1 MESKSTILIADDD
14 LIAQETLTD
23 LLTFDGYTIV
33 LASNG
38 LEAVEQ
44 AKRYTPDLV
53 LLDVM
58 MPGIDGFEVC
68 QRLRAYPPTSGIP
81 IIMLT
86 ALDDR
91 SARLRGIES
100 GADEFLSK
108 PFDTSELRMRV
119 RTISRLNR
127 YRLLQTERN
136 KFELVINQVATA
148 YLLIDQQGQIRFTNP
163 LAQTFLG
170 VADQDPQLLIGRY
183 FREVTATQYQHEPE
197 EHWQNWPA
205 PPIEGANRY
214 MIRPES
220 SLQSGLWL
228 SVQTLSKVPD
238 GNEEV
243 WLVSIDDV
251 TKDVTLQQATYS
263 FQRMVAHKLRTP
275 AGIVML
281 GTSMLASSV
290 ADMEPDEI
298 AEMANATYIHAKE
311 LGERISEVIRVA
323 EIGTTLQS
331 EGNCAVLRLTS
342 IFKRIA
348 REKQVTH
355 FDVVFSNEEDWS
367 TRAINL
373 SSEAVETIGYEIIE
387 NACKYHPE
395 KHPHLIV
402 DVSCSKDQR
411 LRIKLIDNGFG
422 VPVEVQTK
430 DIWMPFFQ
438 HEKYFTGNRPGM
450 GLGLPL
456 VYSLLWRAGGECRL
470 YGRTEQAGAVFEMI
484 VPAAKVD
491 SEEK

>member
-14 LIAQETLTD
+14 FIAQETLTD
-23 LLTFDGYTIV
+23 LLTYDGYTIV

-44 AKRYTPDLV
+44 AKRHTPDLI

-68 QRLRAYPPTSGIP
+68 QRLRAHPPTSGIP

-127 YRLLQTERN
+127 YRLLQMERN

-148 YLLIDQQGQIRFTNP
+148 YLLINEQGQIRFTNP
-163 LAQTFLG
+163 LAQTYLG

-183 FREVTATQYQHEPE
+183 FREVTSAQYQHEPE

-205 PPIEGANRY
+205 PPAEGANRY
-214 MIRPES
+214 LIRPES
-220 SLQSGLWL
+220 YLQSGLWL
-228 SVQTLSKVPD
+228 SVHTLSKVPD

-251 TKDVTLQQATYS
+251 TKDVTLQQETYS

-281 GTSMLASSV
+281 GTSMLASSA
-290 ADMEPDEI
+290 ADMQPDEI
-298 AEMANATYIHAKE
+298 AEMANAAYIHAKE
-311 LGERISEVIRVA
+311 LGARISEVIRVA
-323 EIGTTLQS
+323 EIGTKLQS
-331 EGNCAVLRLTS
+331 EGPCSVIRLTS

-348 REKQVTH
+348 REKQVAT
-355 FDVVFSNEEDWS
+355 FDIVFSDDEDWP
-367 TRAINL
+367 ALAVNL

-395 KHPHLIV
+395 KHPHLVI
-402 DVSCSKDQR
+402 DVSCSRNQR
-411 LRIKLIDNGFG
+411 IRIKLIDDGFG

-456 VYSLLWRAGGECRL
+456 VYSLLWRSGGECRL
-470 YGRTEQAGAVFEMI
+470 YGRAERTGAVFEMI
-484 VPAAKVD
+484 VPTAKVD
-491 SEEK
+491 SA